1 MSNKE
6 VSEKISNMLHEINK
20 IEELIKSQ
28 VWEIENQDLPNVEE
42 MNDTIGEAVRTL
54 EDISLSGDVDRVS
67 TSDMDEISERVDE
80 LRSRMT
86 EIINHLDE
94 NTTAPSKVTMLNG
107 YNMLSRT
114 TTYLNSTIVAGVNQV
129 AANILFSS
137 APHNGTY
144 NEFYLMLC
152 TLEQQLVEMFEKL
165 NLLAAENEI
174 HDLTDYVVTVKLESK
189 RDLAKHKRNYEMEE
203 NNNGN

>member
-1 MSNKE
+1 MSGE
-6 VSEKISNMLHEINK
+6 ISSRVKAMLEEITK
-20 IEELIKSQ
+20 IEELVRSQ
-28 VWEIENQDLPNVEE
+28 TWEIENQDLPNVEE
-42 MNDTIGEAVRTL
+42 MNDTIGEAVRSL
-54 EDISLSGDVDRVS
+54 EDITLSGDVDRVS
-67 TSDMDEISERVDE
+67 TSDMEEISERTAE
-80 LRSRMT
+80 LKDKIT
-86 EIINHLDE
+86 EIIDE
-94 NTTAPSKVTMLNG
+94 LANNPTGPTKVTMLNG

-114 TTYLNSTIVAGVNQV
+114 TTYLNSTVVNGVNTV

-137 APHNGTY
+137 APHNGTF

-152 TLEQQLVEMFEKL
+152 TLEQQLIELFEKM